1 MEAGSGWRLMR
12 LWASEVIASSGCI
25 LHVGIYLLSSV
36 PYSSRCYASL
46 NSICTTKDYFS
57 PSCASHLCRSPW
69 PSSFRNCL
77 FCDLMVVLAATHEEQ
92 VVQSGVL
99 WKEVL
104 SFHISKGLVVSDYW
118 EGFSWLQP
126 LAGKNSDLGK
136 HQGRFKEESGNLFQ
150 WRQNKCVC
158 VNSF

>member
-1 MEAGSGWRLMR
+1 MEAGSVWTPMR
-12 LWASEVIASSGCI
+12 LWASGVIASSGCI
-25 LHVGIYLLSSV
+25 LPMGIYLLSSV

-57 PSCASHLCRSPW
+57 PSCASHLCGSPW

-77 FCDLMVVLAATHEEQ
+77 FCDLMVVLAASHEEQ
-92 VVQSGVL
+92 VVCSEKMS
-99 WKEVL
+99 W
-104 SFHISKGLVVSDYW
+104 VSTFQRVYNYL

-126 LAGKNSDLGK
+126 LASKNSDLGK
-136 HQGRFKEESGNLFQ
+136 CRGHFKEERGTMFQ